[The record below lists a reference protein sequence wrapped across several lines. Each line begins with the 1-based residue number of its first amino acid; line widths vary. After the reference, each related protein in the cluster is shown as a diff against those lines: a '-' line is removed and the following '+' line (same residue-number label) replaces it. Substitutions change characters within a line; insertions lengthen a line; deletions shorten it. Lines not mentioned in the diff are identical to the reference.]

1 MNVVVTAHAAASMPC
16 TSPLPKADTTAAS
29 EPVVTPVEPVVT
41 PASK

>member
-1 MNVVVTAHAAASMPC
+1 VNVVVTAHAAASMPC
-16 TSPLPKADTTAAS
+16 TSPLPKADTS